1 MSDIVVEIKA
11 LTRRFGAFTAVDALT
26 LSVNAGEVFGLL
38 GSNGAGKTTTIK
50 MLTTLL
56 PPSSGEARVAGFS
69 VTTQAVGVR
78 RAIGYVPQAVSV
90 DGSLTGYEN
99 LLIFAK
105 LYDLPHREQQAR
117 IREALEFMGLT
128 ADGGRL
134 VGQYSGGMV
143 RRLEIAQST
152 LHRPRVLFLD
162 EPTVG
167 LDPIA
172 RDAVWEHLVDLRT
185 NYGTTLF
192 FTTHYLEEAESHCD
206 RMAIMHLGKV
216 AALGTCQELEASLGV
231 GHTLNDVFVHYADTA
246 LDSGGTFRSVSTE
259 RATAQRLGYLPAAAA
274 YYLRIANRGAVG
286 RQIVDWQHDLEQKWA
301 AVRFGEMKVETR
313 GDQHV
318 FDVQVYLDDLD
329 PKAVRV
335 ELYAD
340 AVNGGSPVRQEMKRV
355 RQLAGASGGCVYSAA
370 VSVARPPADYTARV
384 MPHCDGVA
392 VSLEDARILWQR

>member
-1 MSDIVVEIKA
+1 
-11 LTRRFGAFTAVDALT
+11 
-26 LSVNAGEVFGLL
+26 LL

-69 VTTQAVGVR
+69 ITTQAVGVR

-134 VGQYSGGMV
+134 VGRIL
-143 RRLEIAQST
+143 RRHGPPPGNRPVHAAS
-152 LHRPRVLFLD
+152 PRVLFLD

-172 RDAVWEHLVDLRT
+172 RDAVWKHLVDLRA

-206 RMAIMHLGKV
+206 RIAIMHLGKV
-216 AALGTCQELEASLGV
+216 AALGTCKELEASLG
-231 GHTLNDVFVHYADTA
+231 A
-246 LDSGGTFRSVSTE
+246 
-259 RATAQRLGYLPAAAA
+259 ATR
-274 YYLRIANRGAVG
+274 
-286 RQIVDWQHDLEQKWA
+286 
-301 AVRFGEMKVETR
+301 
-313 GDQHV
+313 
-318 FDVQVYLDDLD
+318 
-329 PKAVRV
+329 
-335 ELYAD
+335 
-340 AVNGGSPVRQEMKRV
+340 
-355 RQLAGASGGCVYSAA
+355 
-370 VSVARPPADYTARV
+370 
-384 MPHCDGVA
+384 
-392 VSLEDARILWQR
+392 

>member
-1 MSDIVVEIKA
+1 LTPYTGFFMSDTVLDIQT
-11 LTRRFGAFTAVDALT
+11 LTRRFGTFTAVDAIT

-69 VTTQAVGVR
+69 ITTQAVDVR

-105 LYDLPHREQQAR
+105 LYDLPRRERQAR
-117 IREALEFMGLT
+117 IGEALEFMGLT
-128 ADGGRL
+128 AEGGRL
-134 VGQYSGGMV
+134 VGEYSGGMV

-172 RDAVWEHLVDLRT
+172 RDAVWKHLVDLRT

-192 FTTHYLEEAESHCD
+192 FTTHYLEEAESYCD
-206 RMAIMHLGKV
+206 RIAIMHLGKV
-216 AALGTCQELEASLGV
+216 AALGTCKELEASLGGG
-231 GHTLNDVFVHYADTA
+231 GHTLSEVFVHYAGSA
-246 LDSGGTFRSVSTE
+246 LDSGGSFRDVSAE
-259 RATAQRLGYLPAAAA
+259 RATAQRLG
-274 YYLRIANRGAVG
+274 
-286 RQIVDWQHDLEQKWA
+286 
-301 AVRFGEMKVETR
+301 
-313 GDQHV
+313 
-318 FDVQVYLDDLD
+318 
-329 PKAVRV
+329 
-335 ELYAD
+335 
-340 AVNGGSPVRQEMKRV
+340 
-355 RQLAGASGGCVYSAA
+355 
-370 VSVARPPADYTARV
+370 
-384 MPHCDGVA
+384 
-392 VSLEDARILWQR
+392 

>member
-1 MSDIVVEIKA
+1 MSDIVLELDA

-69 VTTQAVGVR
+69 ITRQAVDVR
-78 RAIGYVPQAVSV
+78 RSIGYVPQAVSV

-105 LYDLPHREQQAR
+105 LYDLPHHEQQAR

-128 ADGGRL
+128 ADGSRL

-172 RDAVWEHLVDLRT
+172 RDAVWKHLVDLRA
-185 NYGTTLF
+185 NSGTTLF

-206 RMAIMHLGKV
+206 RIAIMRQGKV
-216 AALGTCQELEASLGV
+216 DALGTCKELETSLGP
-231 GHTLNDVFVHYADTA
+231 GHTLSEVFVHYAGSA
-246 LDSGGTFRSVSTE
+246 LDSGGTFRDVSAE
-259 RATAQRLGYLPAAAA
+259 RATAQRLG
-274 YYLRIANRGAVG
+274 
-286 RQIVDWQHDLEQKWA
+286 
-301 AVRFGEMKVETR
+301 
-313 GDQHV
+313 
-318 FDVQVYLDDLD
+318 
-329 PKAVRV
+329 
-335 ELYAD
+335 
-340 AVNGGSPVRQEMKRV
+340 
-355 RQLAGASGGCVYSAA
+355 
-370 VSVARPPADYTARV
+370 
-384 MPHCDGVA
+384 
-392 VSLEDARILWQR
+392 